1 MQNPGERP
9 VFAYRSTPFMKK
21 GGVRMWTRAELKNR
35 AKMCLSRYYW
45 AAFAVSLIFAILS
58 GFGGSNANTQRVTS
72 YLEQSA
78 TGSSRDDQSGLLI
91 GELGGDGSLSGSTQ
105 SGLAS
110 GIELVPGLGDAYGPG
125 AGNAGSMV
133 ASNLFYRLFAGAVV
147 VIVIVS
153 VVIGIFVQPL
163 FEVGRNRFYLESR
176 VTGQSAG
183 VGKIFWGFSNGY
195 LKIVGTQF
203 LRGLITESV
212 VILASLLGFL
222 AILFNGVE
230 WIGSVFW
237 AVMICATIGAFVS
250 VYFQYCYLMVPYIL
264 AENPDMK
271 TMEVLRLS
279 KEMMDGQKWNAFV
292 LGLSFLGWQLLGTLL
307 CGIGTFFVQPYVDAT
322 FAELYAV
329 LRGPYS
335 GRLNGF
341 GGEPFVQNNAR
352 YGGQYVEPDSVRDVG
367 GNENPGGGY
376 GAYGTGNMNGGY
388 GQNGGTGYSYGQGQN
403 SASDS
408 WNDMPQEPY
417 QYHGPEQTVD
427 SSAQQQADAEDRGTE
442 VKRSEGG
449 PGRGY
454 YLNGKFYPYTDDEKD
469 GQ

>member
-1 MQNPGERP
+1 
-9 VFAYRSTPFMKK
+9 
-21 GGVRMWTRAELKNR
+21 MWTRAELKNR

-72 YLEQSA
+72 YLEQNA

-203 LRGLITESV
+203 LRGLITEECCDPGQSV
-212 VILASLLGFL
+212 
-222 AILFNGVE
+222 
-230 WIGSVFW
+230 
-237 AVMICATIGAFVS
+237 
-250 VYFQYCYLMVPYIL
+250 
-264 AENPDMK
+264 
-271 TMEVLRLS
+271 
-279 KEMMDGQKWNAFV
+279 
-292 LGLSFLGWQLLGTLL
+292 
-307 CGIGTFFVQPYVDAT
+307 GISCDLV
-322 FAELYAV
+322 
-329 LRGPYS
+329 
-335 GRLNGF
+335 
-341 GGEPFVQNNAR
+341 
-352 YGGQYVEPDSVRDVG
+352 
-367 GNENPGGGY
+367 
-376 GAYGTGNMNGGY
+376 
-388 GQNGGTGYSYGQGQN
+388 
-403 SASDS
+403 
-408 WNDMPQEPY
+408 
-417 QYHGPEQTVD
+417 
-427 SSAQQQADAEDRGTE
+427 
-442 VKRSEGG
+442 
-449 PGRGY
+449 
-454 YLNGKFYPYTDDEKD
+454 
-469 GQ
+469 

>member
-1 MQNPGERP
+1 
-9 VFAYRSTPFMKK
+9 
-21 GGVRMWTRAELKNR
+21 
-35 AKMCLSRYYW
+35 MCLSRYYW
-45 AAFAVSLIFAILS
+45 AAFLVSLIFAILS
-58 GFGGSNANTQRVTS
+58 GFGGSNANTQRITS
-72 YLEQSA
+72 YLEQNESGNSQ
-78 TGSSRDDQSGLLI
+78 TDQSSLI
-91 GELGGDGSLSGSTQ
+91 PGELGGDGSLSGNTG

-133 ASNLFYRLFAGAVV
+133 ASNLFYRLFAGAVI
-147 VIVIVS
+147 VIVIIS

-163 FEVGRNRFYLESR
+163 FEIGRNRFYMESR

-183 VGKIFWGFSNGY
+183 IGKLFWGFSNGY
-195 LKIVGTQF
+195 LKLVGTQF

-222 AILFNGVE
+222 VILFNGVE

-367 GNENPGGGY
+367 ESGNYGGY
-376 GAYGTGNMNGGY
+376 GFYGNGN
-388 GQNGGTGYSYGQGQN
+388 GQNQN
-403 SASDS
+403 SAPDS
-408 WNDMPQEPY
+408 WSDVPKETYKYN
-417 QYHGPEQTVD
+417 GPEQTINPSV
-427 SSAQQQADAEDRGTE
+427 SGQAAANDRGTD
-442 VKRSEGG
+442 VKKSEGG

-454 YLNGKFYPYTDDEKD
+454 YLNGKFYSYTDDEKSEQQPLENFRRQI
-469 GQ
+469 GKER

>member
-1 MQNPGERP
+1 
-9 VFAYRSTPFMKK
+9 
-21 GGVRMWTRAELKNR
+21 MWTRTELKNR

-72 YLEQSA
+72 YLEQNA

-222 AILFNGVE
+222 VILFNGVE

-264 AENPDMK
+264 A
-271 TMEVLRLS
+271 
-279 KEMMDGQKWNAFV
+279 
-292 LGLSFLGWQLLGTLL
+292 
-307 CGIGTFFVQPYVDAT
+307 
-322 FAELYAV
+322 
-329 LRGPYS
+329 
-335 GRLNGF
+335 
-341 GGEPFVQNNAR
+341 
-352 YGGQYVEPDSVRDVG
+352 
-367 GNENPGGGY
+367 ENPGGGY

>member
-1 MQNPGERP
+1 
-9 VFAYRSTPFMKK
+9 
-21 GGVRMWTRAELKNR
+21 MWTRAELKSR

-45 AAFAVSLIFAILS
+45 AAFVVSLIFAILS
-58 GFGGSNANTQRVTS
+58 GFGGSNSNTQRVTS
-72 YLEQSA
+72 YLEQNTTDSQ
-78 TGSSRDDQSGLLI
+78 DDQSGLVI

-147 VIVIVS
+147 VVVIVS
-153 VVIGIFVQPL
+153 VVIGIFVQPV
-163 FEVGRNRFYLESR
+163 FEVGRNRFYMESR

-183 VGKIFWGFSNGY
+183 VGKIAWGFSNGY

-203 LRGLITESV
+203 LRTLITESV
-212 VILASLLGFL
+212 VYVSALVALLSALLGKAGFS
-222 AILFNGVE
+222 ASNGLFMLSMFG
-230 WIGSVFW
+230 IMFGS
-237 AVMICATIGAFVS
+237 CVS
-250 VYFQYCYLMVPYIL
+250 IYFSYCYLMVPYIL

-271 TMEVLRLS
+271 AGEALRLS

-292 LGLSFLGWQLLGTLL
+292 LGLSFLGWQLLGTML
-307 CGIGTFFVQPYVDAT
+307 CGIGTFFVQPYIDAT

-341 GGEPFVQNNAR
+341 GGEPFVQNSAR

-367 GNENPGGGY
+367 GSGNYGGGY
-376 GAYGTGNMNGGY
+376 GAYGNGNMNGGY
-388 GQNGGTGYSYGQGQN
+388 GQNNGTGYSYGQSQS
-403 SASDS
+403 SAPDS
-408 WNDMPQEPY
+408 WSDVPQETY
-417 QYHGPEQTVD
+417 KYNGPEQTID
-427 SSAQQQADAEDRGTE
+427 PSASEQAAAEDRGTD
-442 VKRSEGG
+442 VKKSEGG